1 MKIMIKG
8 FLTWLIIFGISFAIQ
23 SFGWTDQGTAFLWVY
38 GGIYALIILVGI
50 VALISAGDNLVEKVG
65 YTTIGLVLIVA
76 QIAIIVF
83 ATWLATRLF
92 TVSFAVAFQ
101 IMTFGAAISNAKDK

>member
-8 FLTWLIIFGISFAIQ
+8 LLTWLIIFGISFAIQ

-38 GGIYALIILVGI
+38 GGIYALIIVFGVLAMSSLGN
-50 VALISAGDNLVEKVG
+50 SSVEKVG
-65 YTTIGLVLIVA
+65 YTTIGLVAIIA

-83 ATWLATRLF
+83 ATWLATKLF
-92 TVSFAVAFQ
+92 NVSFAIAFQ
-101 IMTFGAAISNAKDK
+101 IMTFGAAISSKKDK